1 MITTLF
7 LVVILKEVFKLNNL
21 VSPLEKEL
29 ACRSEMQTADHNCVW
44 LAELE
49 LLFHSEQV

>member
-7 LVVILKEVFKLNNL
+7 LVVILKEVCRLNNL
-21 VSPLEKEL
+21 VSPLETVGMH
-29 ACRSEMQTADHNCVW
+29 SEMQTADHSRVW

-49 LLFHSEQV
+49 LLFHSELV

>member
-21 VSPLEKEL
+21 VSPLETEL
-29 ACRSEMQTADHNCVW
+29 ACRSDTQTVDHSRVW